1 MNKKFLCLLILP
13 FLCSCTTSTDKKS
26 VLPNTAVTANENYS
40 YADSLSNKK
49 MCWGQ
54 GYNCNEKNQPI
65 SCVEYNAK
73 YGKYSAK
80 FLSENSKSI
89 ALTFDEGYENGY
101 TAQILD
107 VLKDKKVKAVFFVTY
122 DYVSR
127 NPELV
132 QRMID
137 EGHVVGNHTWSHP
150 SMPEKSTA
158 DAVEEIT
165 KLHDYIEEN
174 FNYSMTLF
182 RAPRGEFSERTL
194 ELTKAVGYT
203 SVFWSFAYYD
213 YNVNDQPD
221 NATALKRIT
230 SAAHEGAIY
239 LLHAVS
245 KTNTEILPD
254 VIDTLRECGYT
265 FSTSQL

>member
-1 MNKKFLCLLILP
+1 
-13 FLCSCTTSTDKKS
+13 
-26 VLPNTAVTANENYS
+26 
-40 YADSLSNKK
+40 
-49 MCWGQ
+49 
-54 GYNCNEKNQPI
+54 
-65 SCVEYNAK
+65 
-73 YGKYSAK
+73 
-80 FLSENSKSI
+80 
-89 ALTFDEGYENGY
+89 
-101 TAQILD
+101 
-107 VLKDKKVKAVFFVTY
+107 
-122 DYVSR
+122 
-127 NPELV
+127 
-132 QRMID
+132 
-137 EGHVVGNHTWSHP
+137 
-150 SMPEKSTA
+150 MPEKSTA